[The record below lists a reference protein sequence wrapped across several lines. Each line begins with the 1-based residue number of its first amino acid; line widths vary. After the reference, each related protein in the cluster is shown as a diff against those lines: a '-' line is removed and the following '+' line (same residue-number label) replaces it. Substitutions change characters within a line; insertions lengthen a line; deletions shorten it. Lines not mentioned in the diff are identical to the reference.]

1 MKATKYVRREQSF
14 DEFLYANEKSFERM
28 AIYILQRWKAP
39 NDVSVADVVQELR
52 IAAWRCAKRFDPAR
66 GKTAEQ
72 YVTWNTINE
81 AKKWVHRQRRGRDDW
96 APSRFDVLTSTGNM
110 GGESDDAPFQPEQEL
125 ELARRERLR
134 QLVDRCGSSAEAVC
148 LMVFFQTESFQL
160 AAHDI
165 IASENLR
172 RLCGV
177 ASLKDAA
184 RMVRKAVKE
193 HACQPG

>member
-14 DEFLYANEKSFERM
+14 DEFLQQNEASFERM
-28 AIYILQRWKAP
+28 AVYILQRWKAP

-52 IAAWRCAKRFDPAR
+52 IAAWRCAKRFDPKR

-72 YVTWNTINE
+72 YVAWNTINM

-96 APSRFDVLTSTGNM
+96 ASSRFDLLTATGEM
-110 GGESDDAPFQPEQEL
+110 GGAGDSPLQPEQEL

-134 QLVDRCGSSAEAVC
+134 QLVDGCSTSAEAIC
-148 LMVFFQTESFQL
+148 LMVFFRTESAVA

-177 ASLKDAA
+177 ESLKDAT
-184 RMVRKAVKE
+184 RMVRKTVKE
-193 HACQPG
+193 HACQPV